1 MSQLYEFTKNHFAFL
16 QRYGYICSQADN
28 ENSVSLVGKNNRI
41 DINFSVVGY
50 ELTCQFTADVKNTFT
65 LQDAIRYV
73 DIKEFNGVYQIP
85 RKEEIEKG
93 IIYLADVV
101 KRLFDKIDISDTLNF
116 QKIAQ
121 YRLDMHKELLEDY
134 YCKIDIKRAEECW
147 KNGEYSKT
155 QELYEKHI
163 SSLSKA
169 QIKKLEYIRKKEYR
183 NEQSI

>member
-1 MSQLYEFTKNHFAFL
+1 MSQLYEFTKNHFTFL

-163 SSLSKA
+163 SGLSKA
-169 QIKKLEYIRKKEYR
+169 QIKKLEYIRK
-183 NEQSI
+183 NV

>member
-169 QIKKLEYIRKKEYR
+169 QIKKLEYIRK
-183 NEQSI
+183 NV